1 MKVTVEI
8 KKSMA
13 RLNSRLDTSKELI
26 SKLEEQPKEIP
37 SNVTKKWRFKNNQ
50 SLMDDSAR
58 GV

>member
-37 SNVTKKWRFKNNQ
+37 SNVTKKWRLKII
-50 SLMDDSAR
+50 R
-58 GV
+58 V